1 MDISKQLQEAIKTM
15 TDSEKRVLE
24 VVTKAVTDIA
34 TPPSTNP
41 WEFSVDLWEKGVKGF
56 LTTQQDWTALLLRG
70 VGAATT
76 KVDTTG
82 EWSERLGELTK
93 LTLEYQ
99 TKIWE
104 AWFAILKQI
113 DPVKN
118 ATILKEIKPLTESW
132 SENVRRAIQL
142 QEEWLQSAL
151 KFQNDTPAPA
161 KQTIKPQKDGVK
173 AQKETA

>member
-1 MDISKQLQEAIKTM
+1 MDVSKQLQDALKTM

-24 VVTKAVTDIA
+24 VVTKVITDIT

-56 LTTQQDWTALLLRG
+56 LSTQQDWTNLLLRG
-70 VGAATT
+70 VNTATN

-82 EWSERLGELTK
+82 EWNERLGELTK
-93 LTLEYQ
+93 MTLEFQ
-99 TKIWE
+99 SKIWE

-118 ATILKEIKPLTESW
+118 AAVLNELKPLTESW

-151 KFQNDTPAPA
+151 KVEAPA
-161 KQTIKPQKDGVK
+161 TIAPKQTAKPQKDGAK
-173 AQKETA
+173 AQKQPA